1 MSTSMR
7 SSTQFFDAKSLLA
20 GVLAGVGGGLVFG
33 AMMASQGMLPM
44 VAMLVG
50 SQNQLIGF
58 VVHMVISGVIG
69 AIYGIVAVRLPLN
82 YTMGILAG
90 AVYGV
95 LWWVLGALV
104 LMPLILGMSAM
115 ILQVGPLQWMS
126 LMGHLIY
133 GVIVG
138 LLYVRL
144 AKQQ

>member
-1 MSTSMR
+1 
-7 SSTQFFDAKSLLA
+7 
-20 GVLAGVGGGLVFG
+20 
-33 AMMASQGMLPM
+33 MLPM

-126 LMGHLIY
+126 LIGHLIY